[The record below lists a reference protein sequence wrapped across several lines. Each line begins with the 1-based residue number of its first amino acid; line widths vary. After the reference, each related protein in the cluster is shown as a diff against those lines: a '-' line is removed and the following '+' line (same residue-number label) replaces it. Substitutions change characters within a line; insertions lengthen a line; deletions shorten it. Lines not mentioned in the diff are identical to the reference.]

1 MHELYKHKPLI
12 IIPFIYIYKQI
23 VEDPFM
29 FGRIAAANALSDLYA
44 MGVTHINAVLMVL
57 GVCIKMTE

>member
-1 MHELYKHKPLI
+1 MRTLLI
-12 IIPFIYIYKQI
+12 ITLSFICIKTEKI